1 MYNSHPQPTPKNLN
15 SQHQVLKA
23 KPRIK
28 KEVKKEILLLRNQ
41 SLKSKLPLCELLPL
55 RLCKERPL
63 MWLAKV
69 PLSLLC
75 WKYFSLSTCFEGGGG
90 IATGGSSPLCF
101 VLGGVTTTGTGQ
113 LLASWDGSKE
123 SGLISGRLSLSSSK
137 LNWGNWGLVSSS
149 SGLTQAFPLRNLPV
163 SGIVCHLEMNEYSD
177 TKFNPSLKENKFSV
191 FNN

>member
-1 MYNSHPQPTPKNLN
+1 MVNYLRKLLITCIYQMKHIYNSHPQPTPKNLN

-28 KEVKKEILLLRNQ
+28 KIKNKKVKKEILLLRNQ

-75 WKYFSLSTCFEGGGG
+75 
-90 IATGGSSPLCF
+90 
-101 VLGGVTTTGTGQ
+101 
-113 LLASWDGSKE
+113 
-123 SGLISGRLSLSSSK
+123 
-137 LNWGNWGLVSSS
+137 
-149 SGLTQAFPLRNLPV
+149 
-163 SGIVCHLEMNEYSD
+163 
-177 TKFNPSLKENKFSV
+177 
-191 FNN
+191 